1 MPHPKFLTLCRR
13 HALSVRIEAFQ
24 ELQETAHVSQSRG
37 SQTLGR
43 TLWGAFGPLWGGGGV
58 CMRVIF
64 ILDEIWAKD
73 KIHNLAG
80 TLLG

>member
-24 ELQETAHVSQSRG
+24 EIQESAHVSQSRG

-43 TLWGAFGPLWGGGGV
+43 ALWGAFGPLEGGSSLYEGHIYFEGN
-58 CMRVIF
+58 MGER
-64 ILDEIWAKD
+64 
-73 KIHNLAG
+73 
-80 TLLG
+80 